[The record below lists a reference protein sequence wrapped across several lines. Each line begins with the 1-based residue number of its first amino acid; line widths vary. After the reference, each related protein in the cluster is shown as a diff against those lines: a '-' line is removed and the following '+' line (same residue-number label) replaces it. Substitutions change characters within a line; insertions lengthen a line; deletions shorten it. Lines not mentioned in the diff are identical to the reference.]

1 MGAGL
6 HAAVLLRN
14 EAWCTS
20 APRRDAAL
28 TAVRDEERCRLAL
41 LGADDGVWDWNLLGT
56 FYVCPRW
63 KAQLGLQDDERPA
76 CAADWLDRVHPAD
89 RTSLRQALS
98 DHLAGRT
105 DRLRHEHRL
114 RHADGTW
121 RWMLCRGR
129 AIRGVDGVATRI
141 AGTMVDISDQAAA
154 HARLCHA
161 AFHDSLTGL
170 ANRSLLLALLTR
182 AIETHQPGRRYA
194 VLFVD
199 VNGFKQ
205 VNDTH
210 GHVMGDALLVA
221 IARRLESSLRAFDT
235 ACRYGGDEFAVLLSA
250 IDAPAQAVEIA
261 ARLQAMLG
269 APYTM
274 AGRELPV
281 TASIGGVVAGD
292 GAKPPEALI
301 AAADA
306 AMYRAKAAGGTR
318 PVIDGVAA
326 AERGSSSRARTCATS
341 AAY

>member
-6 HAAVLLRN
+6 HAAVLLRR
-14 EAWCTS
+14 ETWRTS
-20 APRRDAAL
+20 AARRDAAIA
-28 TAVRDEERCRLAL
+28 AVSDEERWRLAL

-63 KAQLGLQDDERPA
+63 KAQLGLPDDGRPA
-76 CAADWLDRVHPAD
+76 RATDWLERVHPAD
-89 RTSLRQALS
+89 QTSLRRALN
-98 DHLAGRT
+98 DHLSGRT

-129 AIRGVDGVATRI
+129 AIRGADGFANRI
-141 AGTMVDISDQAAA
+141 AGTMADISDQTAAQ
-154 HARLCHA
+154 ARLRHA
-161 AFHDSLTGL
+161 AFHDNLTGL
-170 ANRSLLLALLTR
+170 ANRTLLLALLAR
-182 AIETHQPGRRYA
+182 AIETHQAGRYA
-194 VLFVD
+194 LLFVD

-210 GHVMGDALLVA
+210 GHLTGDALLVA
-221 IARRLESSLRAFDT
+221 IAGRLESSLRAFDT
-235 ACRYGGDEFAVLLSA
+235 ACRYGGDEFAILLSA

-261 ARLQAMLG
+261 ARLQAILG
-269 APYTM
+269 APYTI

-292 GAKPPEALI
+292 DARPPDALI

-306 AMYRAKAAGGTR
+306 AMYRAKAAGGNR
-318 PVIDGVAA
+318 PVLDGVAA
-326 AERGSSSRARTCATS
+326 P
-341 AAY
+341 